1 MQRTWLVLLVLGALL
16 LAGCSAPGQSPTPT
30 DAGNGASYPDGWGPN
45 GPDNATRTVQSAD
58 DIVAD
63 QSFLERRVAVQKA
76 PEGME
81 AAYVVD
87 VLVVRVDR
95 ERERLLAERRFYLVD
110 AEVAGAVADAGVEP
124 LADRRA
130 DEVRL
135 TYLHADG
142 GNQYYRLGNRSPRI
156 TSLDSGDYG
165 SAIDQPLPA
174 VLVDALP
181 IFEGATYENPTP
193 AGSGVSYSLS
203 NVSAFQLSGAAGPLT
218 VRSDG
223 LVSGFNVTEPEND
236 SQQAFRYEL
245 EVGDVSIDEP
255 EWSDDGGANRTPSQ

>member
-1 MQRTWLVLLVLGALL
+1 MNRTWLVLLVLAGVV
-16 LAGCSAPGQSPTPT
+16 LAGCSAPGGSPPS
-30 DAGNGASYPDGWGPN
+30 DGSGDVSYPSGWGPD
-45 GPDNATRTVQSAD
+45 GPDNATRAIHGAD
-58 DIVAD
+58 EAVAG
-63 QSFLERRVAVQKA
+63 QSFLERRVSVERA

-81 AAYVVD
+81 AAYIVD

-110 AEVAGAVADAGVEP
+110 AEVADAVADAGVEP

-130 DEVRL
+130 DEVRV

-174 VLVDALP
+174 VLVDAQP
-181 IFEGATYENPTP
+181 ILVGATYANPTP

-245 EVGDVSIDEP
+245 EVGNVSIDEP